1 MAAIQGQQQQEIGER
16 IRKHRKKKKLNQ
28 TQLGELLGIGTKAVS
43 DYEKGNIK
51 VIPFEKRVK
60 LASILDIPLTALLY
74 EDEAPATLRGAGDT
88 ISATYI
94 DFARNPKN
102 DTLIRS
108 TIKAV
113 QDKEVAI
120 YVEYFIRQ
128 SREWNFGQ
136 LIYAV
141 ISSFAILRAH
151 TCFYNVLERLLAYR
165 FCLAGMGEDAANQYA
180 RQLFQPLTL
189 LYHECIFPS
198 GGSPLHLEDWFA
210 SSNISDKVF
219 QAALSDTLQYFQQV
233 KNNSASAAAND
244 KQK

>member
-1 MAAIQGQQQQEIGER
+1 MSTLEEKQLIGQKIHTA
-16 IRKHRKKKKLNQ
+16 RKNKKI
-28 TQLGELLGIGTKAVS
+28 TQLQLGKMLSVTKKAIS
-43 DYEKGNIK
+43 DYELAKIN

-60 LASILDIPLTALLY
+60 LASTLDIPLTALLY

>member
-1 MAAIQGQQQQEIGER
+1 MSTLEEKQLIGQKIHTA
-16 IRKHRKKKKLNQ
+16 RKNKKI
-28 TQLGELLGIGTKAVS
+28 TQLQLGKMLSVTKKAIS
-43 DYEKGNIK
+43 DYELAKIN

>member
-1 MAAIQGQQQQEIGER
+1 MSTLEEKQLIGQKIHTA
-16 IRKHRKKKKLNQ
+16 RKNKKI
-28 TQLGELLGIGTKAVS
+28 TQLQLGKMLSVTKKAIS
-43 DYEKGNIK
+43 DYELAKIN

-233 KNNSASAAAND
+233 ENNSASAAAND

>member
-1 MAAIQGQQQQEIGER
+1 MSTLEEKQLIGQKIHTA
-16 IRKHRKKKKLNQ
+16 RKNKKI
-28 TQLGELLGIGTKAVS
+28 TQLQLGKMLSVTKKAIS
-43 DYEKGNIK
+43 DYELAKIN

-233 KNNSASAAAND
+233 K
-244 KQK
+244 K

>member
-1 MAAIQGQQQQEIGER
+1 MSTLEEKQLIGQKIHTA
-16 IRKHRKKKKLNQ
+16 RKNKKI
-28 TQLGELLGIGTKAVS
+28 TQLQLGKMLSVTKKAIS
-43 DYEKGNIK
+43 DYELAKIN

-233 KNNSASAAAND
+233 KNNSASADAND

>member
-1 MAAIQGQQQQEIGER
+1 MSTLEEKQLIGQKIHTA
-16 IRKHRKKKKLNQ
+16 RKNKKI
-28 TQLGELLGIGTKAVS
+28 TQLQLGKMLSVTKKAIS
-43 DYEKGNIK
+43 DYELAKIN

-165 FCLAGMGEDAANQYA
+165 YCLAGMGEDGANQYA

>member
-1 MAAIQGQQQQEIGER
+1 MSTLEEKQLIGQKIHTA
-16 IRKHRKKKKLNQ
+16 RKNKKI
-28 TQLGELLGIGTKAVS
+28 TQLQLGKMLSVTKKAIS
-43 DYEKGNIK
+43 DYELAKIN

-113 QDKEVAI
+113 QDKEVTI

>member
-1 MAAIQGQQQQEIGER
+1 MSTLEEKQLIGQKIHTA
-16 IRKHRKKKKLNQ
+16 RKNKKI
-28 TQLGELLGIGTKAVS
+28 TQLQLGKMLSVTKKAIS
-43 DYEKGNIK
+43 DYELAKIN

-165 FCLAGMGEDAANQYA
+165 FCLAGMGENAANQYA
-180 RQLFQPLTL
+180 RQLFQPLTF

-210 SSNISDKVF
+210 SSNISDKAF
-219 QAALSDTLQYFQQV
+219 QTALSDTLQYFQQI
-233 KNNSASAAAND
+233 KNNSASVAAND

>member
-1 MAAIQGQQQQEIGER
+1 MSTLEEKQLIGQKIHTA
-16 IRKHRKKKKLNQ
+16 RKNKKI
-28 TQLGELLGIGTKAVS
+28 TQLQLGKMLSVTKKAIS
-43 DYEKGNIK
+43 DYELAKIN

-198 GGSPLHLEDWFA
+198 GGSPLHLEYWFA